1 MTTYSSAPV
10 TVNCPAATLASKFE
24 DFTALNDRLESLS
37 PEERARVGEVSF
49 TKDSMVLNT
58 PQAGKIELSVAERTP
73 ENLALETKNFP
84 VPIKL
89 RVSFK
94 PVDAE
99 KTEVQGFIDADIP
112 MMLKPLVGPMLQKSA
127 DQFGALFSRLA

>member
-1 MTTYSSAPV
+1 M
-10 TVNCPAATLASKFE
+10 NCPTASLAAKFE
-24 DFTALNDRLESLS
+24 DFSALNHRLESLS

-58 PQAGKIELSVAERTP
+58 PQAGKIELNVVERTP
-73 ENLALETKNFP
+73 ESLALETKNFP

-89 RVSFK
+89 RVAFK
-94 PVDAE
+94 PVDADS
-99 KTEVQGFIDADIP
+99 TEVQGFIDADIP